1 MIQERGLIRQ
11 WPGDMIPHVAAME
24 RRRFRGFNT
33 MACFTAPLAEALVVS
48 AAKSASKG
56 ADASRNPFVRRL
68 GWLRNMLFGGSFLL
82 AVEHVWHGEITWRYP
97 FLTAVAEGDTAGML
111 REIATVGVA
120 MAVLVTVAWACM
132 VVVSESAARRAARA
146 GERL

>member
-1 MIQERGLIRQ
+1 
-11 WPGDMIPHVAAME
+11 
-24 RRRFRGFNT
+24 

-48 AAKSASKG
+48 AVKSLPKSGKVAE
-56 ADASRNPFVRRL
+56 NPFVARL

-82 AVEHVWHGEITWRYP
+82 AIEHVWHGEITWKYP

-120 MAVLVTVAWACM
+120 MAVLVTAVWVGM
-132 VVVSESAARRAARA
+132 VVVAASSARA
-146 GERL
+146 GETGEAEA